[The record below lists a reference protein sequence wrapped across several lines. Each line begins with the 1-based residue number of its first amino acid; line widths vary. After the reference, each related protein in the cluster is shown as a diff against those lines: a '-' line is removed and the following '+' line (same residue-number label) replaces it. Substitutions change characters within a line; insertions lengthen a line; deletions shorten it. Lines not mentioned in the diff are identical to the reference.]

1 MRPARSTCSINQG
14 VELLGDRWSLIILRD
29 VILYGR
35 RSFNDLLVHSAEGI
49 TASMLSAR
57 LKALV
62 ESSLL
67 TKDQAPRGVRG
78 RYSLTE
84 LGIQLVPL
92 LFELA
97 RVGSLV
103 NPGSSTAEQVAAYG
117 DAGIKKALMDRL
129 RSEHLPSEPKPTDP
143 VPVR

>member
-1 MRPARSTCSINQG
+1 M
-14 VELLGDRWSLIILRD
+14 RD
-29 VILYGR
+29 VILHGR
-35 RSFNDLLVHSAEGI
+35 RSFNDLLGQSEEGI

-62 ESSLL
+62 VDHLL
-67 TKDQAPRGVRG
+67 VKDEAPRGAQG

-97 RVGSLV
+97 RVGSIV
-103 NPGSSTAEQVAAYG
+103 NPGSSTADQVAAYG
-117 DAGIKKALMDRL
+117 DVGLMRSLMDRL
-129 RSEHLPSEPKPTDP
+129 RAEHLTQ
-143 VPVR
+143 RAG